1 MFWMPAGDLT
11 PSSDRP
17 FDELHDLFLKMRN
30 LESNS
35 KFLKTYNQVPCF
47 SSFLPVFF
55 KKTPQQFFLNQV
67 WIQRKRGAIKKKPR
81 PKRWHGVLSWVY
93 RRLRRWC
100 GFRRLSSLA
109 LEISCRRQ
117 RSYGMAWFDYECYRP
132 CEYYTRRIFLCQANL
147 RKRSQSNL
155 SSVQI
160 EAKRTGLSNRQAHV
174 LYILN

>member
-67 WIQRKRGAIKKKPR
+67 WIQRKRGAIKKKPHR
-81 PKRWHGVLSWVY
+81 KGGMGYCPGYTDVCVDGAASEGFLHSRWKSAAVVRGHTGWRGSTTNAI
-93 RRLRRWC
+93 
-100 GFRRLSSLA
+100 GLA
-109 LEISCRRQ
+109 NTIHAESVSVKQISGND
-117 RSYGMAWFDYECYRP
+117 GMTSC
-132 CEYYTRRIFLCQANL
+132 FLFKM
-147 RKRSQSNL
+147 R
-155 SSVQI
+155 
-160 EAKRTGLSNRQAHV
+160 
-174 LYILN
+174 